1 MSFTCTGNTIFKDFT
16 LAYNSTSN
24 ELLATITATNDWD
37 TETTATINATLAG
50 EQIVDK
56 QISFCSYL
64 ASGDYDND
72 CGKSGTVE
80 LDLTS
85 CLPSGHETMV
95 ENVITYADITIIAQ
109 PDGSTDETCTH
120 TFATAYENSFT
131 SGGGASK
138 TAGFLFG
145 AIALVGLA
153 AYAVKRRNRATS
165 ENGADEQLYRGEVS
179 GEMA

>member
-131 SGGGASK
+131 SGGGW

-153 AYAVKRRNRATS
+153 AYAVKRRNRFTS
-165 ENGADEQLYRGEVS
+165 ENGADQKLYEGEVS

>member
-56 QISFCSYL
+56 EISFCSYL

-80 LDLTS
+80 LDLSRVFPVDTR
-85 CLPSGHETMV
+85 
-95 ENVITYADITIIAQ
+95 Q
-109 PDGSTDETCTH
+109 W
-120 TFATAYENSFT
+120 
-131 SGGGASK
+131 SK
-138 TAGFLFG
+138 
-145 AIALVGLA
+145 
-153 AYAVKRRNRATS
+153 
-165 ENGADEQLYRGEVS
+165 
-179 GEMA
+179 M